1 MTPAA
6 ASLAQAARQRKRHEV
21 KKYAVVLALFA
32 LSMITYVD
40 RVCISAAKDPIS
52 AEMHLSDTEM
62 GLIFS
67 AFALGYAVAQ
77 IACGWLA
84 DRLGPRLML
93 TLVVTLWSAMTA
105 FTGVAWGLASLV
117 AIRFLF
123 GISEAGAYPG
133 GARAICNWL
142 PSGERGRANG
152 ILFSGSRLGGAV
164 SFPLLAW
171 MLTRWQ
177 WRTSFWILGGLGLV
191 WVLGWLLWFRDY
203 PERTLRQDQLPSQ
216 AGASLL
222 ELLRSMPMS
231 LAMLQYFASNFTF
244 FIGLSWMLPYL
255 KKQFHLAD
263 GEAAAF
269 AMAPLLAGT
278 LSQWIAG
285 WLVDILY
292 RSRYRAWSRRIPAI
306 LGFGISIAGLLA
318 LTQCATPMSAAACF
332 TLAVFG
338 SDMTISPS
346 WVFCADIAGRN
357 AGSVSGAMNMVGN
370 LGSFVSANV
379 FPVLAAAT
387 GSGAAYFYCAAAFNV
402 LGIVCWFA
410 MRSLS
415 SIEPAVGIVTA
426 GGTK

>member
-1 MTPAA
+1 M
-6 ASLAQAARQRKRHEV
+6 
-21 KKYAVVLALFA
+21 KKYIIVAALFV

-52 AEMHLSDTEM
+52 AEMHLSDTAM

-67 AFALGYAVAQ
+67 AFALGYALAQ
-77 IACGWLA
+77 IPCGWLA
-84 DRLGPRLML
+84 DRLGPRLVL
-93 TLVVTLWSAMTA
+93 TFVVTLWSGMTA
-105 FTGVAWGLASLV
+105 LTGAAWNLASLV
-117 AIRFLF
+117 TIRFLF

-171 MLTRWQ
+171 MLTHWR

-191 WVLGWLLWFRDY
+191 WALFWLLWFRDH
-203 PERTLRQDQLPSQ
+203 PE
-216 AGASLL
+216 GASAEDQRPSPSGIGLSAIFQ
-222 ELLRSMPMS
+222 SMPIG

-255 KKQFHLAD
+255 KRQFHLSD
-263 GEAAAF
+263 GDAVGF

-278 LSQWIAG
+278 FSQWMAG
-285 WLVDILY
+285 WLVDALY
-292 RSRYRAWSRRIPAI
+292 RSRYRAWSRRFPAI
-306 LGFGISIAGLLA
+306 VGFAISTAGLLA
-318 LTQCATPMSAAACF
+318 LTQAATPISAAVCF

-338 SDMTISPS
+338 SDMTVAPS

-370 LGSFVSANV
+370 LGSFVSANA

-387 GSGAAYFYCAAAFNV
+387 GSASAYFYCASAFNV
-402 LGIVCWFA
+402 LGILCWLT
-410 MRSLS
+410 MRSVGR
-415 SIEPAVGIVTA
+415 IEPPAAIVA
-426 GGTK
+426 SCPVGGTR